1 VSHDFPNF
9 GLSLKNRTLYGQLIV
24 SLFLAIFLAQ
34 TFSHF
39 FIIADYYTH
48 IAEYA
53 KNCENK
59 AFPMMHCNGKC
70 QLMKK
75 LRQEQKED
83 QDNQER
89 LANGKNE
96 VVFFSRSGLACLTAP
111 VLDLHSVATSE
122 IRYYGPSLILCVDI
136 FHPPRG

>member
-1 VSHDFPNF
+1 VSCDFPNF
-9 GLSLKNRTLYGQLIV
+9 GICLKNRTLYGQLIV
-24 SLFLAIFLAQ
+24 SLFLATFLAQ

-122 IRYYGPSLILCVDI
+122 FRYYGPSLILCVDI
-136 FHPPRG
+136 FHPPRA